1 MRRNSRL
8 DEVIPTFESKGFI
21 SLLCE
26 GNAMFDGNAFQLSSN
41 KIKPY
46 YDWVVKS
53 VKKNM
58 FPTNCVYYVNLKR
71 KD

>member
-1 MRRNSRL
+1 MKRNSRL

-26 GNAMFDGNAFQLSSN
+26 GNAMFDGNAFQLSSS

-46 YDWVVKS
+46 YD
-53 VKKNM
+53 
-58 FPTNCVYYVNLKR
+58 
-71 KD
+71 